1 MSRSGRL
8 AGTPRARW
16 HRGFSLWGPAALY
29 ALAIFVASSLSA
41 PPSPPPHFTDKHV
54 HLLTYAGFAL
64 VLVRALSGGRWSG
77 VTPATILSAAILT
90 IGYAA
95 SDEWHQSFV
104 PGRNAD
110 PRDLIADAA
119 GAVMVLTAVAWWSRR
134 RARTNGTIERA
145 AGKVGQ
151 TP

>member
-1 MSRSGRL
+1 
-8 AGTPRARW
+8 
-16 HRGFSLWGPAALY
+16 LWGPPALY

-41 PPSPPPHFTDKHV
+41 PPSAPPHFTDKHV

-64 VLVRALSGGRWSG
+64 VLVRALAGGRWSG
-77 VTPATILSAAILT
+77 VTPSTILRAAILT
-90 IGYAA
+90 NVYAA

-104 PGRNAD
+104 PGRHAD
-110 PRDLIADAA
+110 VLDLIADAV

-134 RARTNGTIERA
+134 RARTNGTIDRA